1 MGTRRDRGVPF
12 HVATRSLFSLPFPL
26 SPVAACSHGAAGTV
40 QAVVLP
46 DNLPPRDNI
55 GGSNDPL
62 VLHSQRPSE

>member
-1 MGTRRDRGVPF
+1 MPADRGACEARLHPAVSD
-12 HVATRSLFSLPFPL
+12 RL